1 MTTKTMSKITRE
13 QAVQMMKSGRFFTA
27 HFIKR
32 DGTLRKLNG
41 RCGVSFA
48 VTGKGMRYKA
58 EDKNIIIVRDVKKKA
73 YRAIKIDSL
82 LGINHHEII

>member
-1 MTTKTMSKITRE
+1 MSTITKERAIE
-13 QAVQMMKSGRFFTA
+13 IMKSGRFFTA

-41 RCGVSFA
+41 RCGVTFA

-58 EDKNIIIVRDVKKKA
+58 EDKNIIIVRDVKKQE

-82 LGINHHEII
+82 LGINHYEIISTK

>member
-1 MTTKTMSKITRE
+1 MSTITKERAIE
-13 QAVQMMKSGRFFTA
+13 IMKSGRFFTA

-41 RCGVSFA
+41 RCGVTFA
-48 VTGKGMRYKA
+48 VKGIGMRYKA
-58 EDKNIIIVRDVKKKA
+58 EDKNIIIVRDVKKQE

-82 LGINHHEII
+82 LGINHYEIISTK

>member
-1 MTTKTMSKITRE
+1 MSKISKE
-13 QAVQMMKSGRFFTA
+13 DAVKIMKSGRFFTA
-27 HFIKR
+27 HFIKK

-58 EDKNIIIVRDVKKKA
+58 EDKNIIIVRDVKKQA
-73 YRAIKIDSL
+73 YRAIKLDSL

>member
-1 MTTKTMSKITRE
+1 MSKITRE

-27 HFIKR
+27 HFIKT